1 MRPTDP
7 RELLH
12 PVLTPETYQ
21 RLGIAPPRPP
31 QLYGTGG
38 PVSSAGTPLRV
49 SHPSTRVRQGIHVV
63 LIAPFQHA
71 ASSSDP

>member
-1 MRPTDP
+1 MY
-7 RELLH
+7 EENYH
-12 PVLTPETYQ
+12 V
-21 RLGIAPPRPP
+21 
-31 QLYGTGG
+31 YGARIGMLARIRDSWAA
-38 PVSSAGTPLRV
+38 VISSAGTPLRV